1 MLVICFVDDN
11 CNIRE
16 DFIRFIHC
24 KEGLSGVNLP
34 SVILKGL
41 DELSIDISNCRGQG
55 NDGAGAVSGHINCC
69 SSHILHLNRKALYT
83 HCFSHRLNLVMCSS
97 CTVLSVRNTT
107 DHIKDI
113 YLTFSYLSQLHQR
126 MLEKNITELCPE
138 SKKTR
143 LKDVCRTRWL
153 ERIIGLDQFE
163 ELFVSIAN
171 KYISE
176 YEP

>member
-1 MLVICFVDDN
+1 MSLVLRFVDDN
-11 CNIRE
+11 YNIRE

-24 KEGLSGVNLP
+24 KEGLSGVNLA

-41 DELSIDISNCRGQG
+41 EELSLDISNCRGQG
-55 NDGAGAVSGHINCC
+55 YDDAGAVSGHINGC
-69 SSHILHLNRKALYT
+69 SSHILRLNRKALYT
-83 HCFSHRLNLVMCSS
+83 HCFSYRLNLVICAS
-97 CTVLSVRNTT
+97 CTVLSVRNTM

-113 YLTFSYLSQLHQR
+113 SYFFNLSQPRQQ

-143 LKDVCRTRWL
+143 LKDVCRTRWVD
-153 ERIIGLDQFE
+153 RIIGLDQFE

-171 KYISE
+171 TLRI
-176 YEP
+176 